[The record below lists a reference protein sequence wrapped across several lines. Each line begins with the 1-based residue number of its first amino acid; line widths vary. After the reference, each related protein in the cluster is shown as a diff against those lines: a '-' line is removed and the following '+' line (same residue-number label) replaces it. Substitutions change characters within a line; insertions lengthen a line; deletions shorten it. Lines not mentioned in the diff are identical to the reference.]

1 MKAQFE
7 KVPLTDTT
15 FLIKREYLSYC
26 EIPWHFH
33 PEFELTLITKASGKK
48 YIGNRVKD
56 LDQDDLML
64 LGPYLPHR
72 WHYDKNNNENSK
84 RESHQ
89 IVIQFSYDF
98 LGEGFF
104 EKPPF
109 SNILQLLKRANN
121 GISFHGEAKALAKR
135 TMNLMLLKN
144 GFEQILELLTLLNTL
159 SSSQH
164 YEILSSIGFTE
175 NLNESDGNRMN
186 QVYRFIISNF
196 KDPITLSD
204 VAKLSNMTPQ
214 AFCKYFKARTK
225 KNFSNFLNEVR
236 ISYAC
241 KLLIEKNLDVLEI
254 CYASG
259 FNNLSNFNRQFK
271 RITKM
276 NPTQYRSQFN
286 C

>member
-33 PEFELTLITKASGKK
+33 PEFELTLISKASGKK

-121 GISFHGEAKALAKR
+121 GISFHGEAKALAKK
-135 TMNLMLLKN
+135 TMNLMLKKN

-196 KDPITLSD
+196 KGPITLSD

-214 AFCKYFKARTK
+214 AFCKYGF
-225 KNFSNFLNEVR
+225 FSFHKGTATVIFQSLPFAQNRLPLHLIVFQLFVGPTN
-236 ISYAC
+236 
-241 KLLIEKNLDVLEI
+241 KLLNRARRNLKLFF
-254 CYASG
+254 C
-259 FNNLSNFNRQFK
+259 N
-271 RITKM
+271 
-276 NPTQYRSQFN
+276 
-286 C
+286 

>member
-7 KVPLTDTT
+7 KVPFTDTT
-15 FLIKREYLSYC
+15 FLIKKEYLSYC

-33 PEFELTLITKASGKK
+33 PEFELTLISKASGKK
-48 YIGNRVKD
+48 YIGNRIKD
-56 LDQDDLML
+56 LDQDDLIL

-72 WHYDKNNNENSK
+72 WHYDKNKNENSK

-104 EKPPF
+104 EKSPF
-109 SNILQLLKRANN
+109 SSILQLLKRANN
-121 GISFHGEAKALAKR
+121 GISFHGEAKVLAKR
-135 TMNLMLLKN
+135 TMNLMLQKK
-144 GFEQILELLTLLNTL
+144 GFEQTLQLLTLLNTL
-159 SSSQH
+159 SNSQH

-214 AFCKYFKARTK
+214 AFCKYFKTRTK

-241 KLLIEKNLDVLEI
+241 KILIEKNLDVLET

-276 NPTQYRSQFN
+276 NPTQYKSQFN